1 MSVTWWLTSR
11 GSEAN
16 TRAAPPFPSS
26 FLYAYFSPRLV
37 YYTVCGRNSQANAMT
52 FLRFTLQ
59 RRNWKNA
66 YNEVVDNFYSL
77 SVLYPSFSKTYCGQF
92 KHFLTLVAGRKQAS
106 FVRLARINWWN
117 NRLKTEDFEIRI
129 PEFTNLRSLDSL
141 SIVTREKRDSFHTI
155 DIDYWYLCFSYSS
168 QNPECWNVCSAGL
181 SGPAIFSQILDGG
194 KRTNS
199 ESWGISLRRRQDRCR
214 QILTPLERITRN
226 VCERINK
233 YTLRY

>member
-92 KHFLTLVAGRKQAS
+92 NHFLTLVAGRKQAS

-141 SIVTREKRDSFHTI
+141 SIVTREKRDSY
-155 DIDYWYLCFSYSS
+155 DWYRLLVPLLFLQQSESRML
-168 QNPECWNVCSAGL
+168 ECLL
-181 SGPAIFSQILDGG
+181 SGL
-194 KRTNS
+194 KRARYLLSNI
-199 ESWGISLRRRQDRCR
+199 GRREKDE
-214 QILTPLERITRN
+214 LW
-226 VCERINK
+226 K
-233 YTLRY
+233 LRYQFAAPSRQM

>member
-37 YYTVCGRNSQANAMT
+37 YYTVRGRNSQANAMT

-92 KHFLTLVAGRKQAS
+92 NHFLTLVAGRKQAS

-141 SIVTREKRDSFHTI
+141 SIVTREKRDSY
-155 DIDYWYLCFSYSS
+155 DWYRLLVPLLFL
-168 QNPECWNVCSAGL
+168 Q
-181 SGPAIFSQILDGG
+181 Q
-194 KRTNS
+194 S
-199 ESWGISLRRRQDRCR
+199 ESRMFAQRA
-214 QILTPLERITRN
+214 
-226 VCERINK
+226 
-233 YTLRY
+233 

>member
-141 SIVTREKRDSFHTI
+141 SIVTRFVSYD
-155 DIDYWYLCFSYSS
+155 WYRLLVPLLFLQQSESRML
-168 QNPECWNVCSAGL
+168 ECLL
-181 SGPAIFSQILDGG
+181 SGL
-194 KRTNS
+194 KRARYLLSNI
-199 ESWGISLRRRQDRCR
+199 GRREKDE
-214 QILTPLERITRN
+214 LW
-226 VCERINK
+226 K
-233 YTLRY
+233 LRYQFAPPSRQM

>member
-92 KHFLTLVAGRKQAS
+92 NHFLTLVAGRKQAS

-129 PEFTNLRSLDSL
+129 PEFTNLWSLDSL
-141 SIVTREKRDSFHTI
+141 SIVTRFVSYD
-155 DIDYWYLCFSYSS
+155 WYRLLVPLLFLQQSESRML
-168 QNPECWNVCSAGL
+168 ECLL
-181 SGPAIFSQILDGG
+181 SGL
-194 KRTNS
+194 KRARYLLSNI
-199 ESWGISLRRRQDRCR
+199 GRREKDE
-214 QILTPLERITRN
+214 LW
-226 VCERINK
+226 K
-233 YTLRY
+233 LRYQFAPPSRQM

>member
-92 KHFLTLVAGRKQAS
+92 NHFLTLVAGRKQAS

-141 SIVTREKRDSFHTI
+141 SIVTREKRDSY
-155 DIDYWYLCFSYSS
+155 DWYRLLVPLLFLQQSESRML
-168 QNPECWNVCSAGL
+168 ECLL
-181 SGPAIFSQILDGG
+181 SGL
-194 KRTNS
+194 KRARYLLSNI
-199 ESWGISLRRRQDRCR
+199 GRREKDE
-214 QILTPLERITRN
+214 LW
-226 VCERINK
+226 K
-233 YTLRY
+233 LRYQFAPPSRQM

>member
-92 KHFLTLVAGRKQAS
+92 NHFLTLVAGRKQAS

-141 SIVTREKRDSFHTI
+141 SIVTRFVSYD
-155 DIDYWYLCFSYSS
+155 WYRLLVPLLFLQQSESRML
-168 QNPECWNVCSAGL
+168 ECLL
-181 SGPAIFSQILDGG
+181 SGL
-194 KRTNS
+194 KRARYLLSNI
-199 ESWGISLRRRQDRCR
+199 GRREKD
-214 QILTPLERITRN
+214 E
-226 VCERINK
+226 VWK
-233 YTLRY
+233 LRYQFAAPSRQM

>member
-92 KHFLTLVAGRKQAS
+92 NHFLTLVAGRKQAS

-129 PEFTNLRSLDSL
+129 PEFTNLWSLDSL
-141 SIVTREKRDSFHTI
+141 SIVTRFVSYD
-155 DIDYWYLCFSYSS
+155 WYRLLVPLLFL
-168 QNPECWNVCSAGL
+168 Q
-181 SGPAIFSQILDGG
+181 Q
-194 KRTNS
+194 S
-199 ESWGISLRRRQDRCR
+199 ESRMFAQRA
-214 QILTPLERITRN
+214 
-226 VCERINK
+226 
-233 YTLRY
+233 

>member
-37 YYTVCGRNSQANAMT
+37 YYTVRGRNSQANAMT

-92 KHFLTLVAGRKQAS
+92 NHFLTLVAGRKQAS

-141 SIVTREKRDSFHTI
+141 SIVTREKRDSY
-155 DIDYWYLCFSYSS
+155 DWYRLLVPLLFLQQSESRML
-168 QNPECWNVCSAGL
+168 ECLL
-181 SGPAIFSQILDGG
+181 SGL
-194 KRTNS
+194 KRARYLLSNI
-199 ESWGISLRRRQDRCR
+199 GRREKDE
-214 QILTPLERITRN
+214 LW
-226 VCERINK
+226 K
-233 YTLRY
+233 LRYQFAAPSRQM

>member
-141 SIVTREKRDSFHTI
+141 SIVTRFVSYD
-155 DIDYWYLCFSYSS
+155 WYRLLVPLLFL
-168 QNPECWNVCSAGL
+168 Q
-181 SGPAIFSQILDGG
+181 Q
-194 KRTNS
+194 S
-199 ESWGISLRRRQDRCR
+199 ESRMFAQRA
-214 QILTPLERITRN
+214 
-226 VCERINK
+226 
-233 YTLRY
+233 

>member
-92 KHFLTLVAGRKQAS
+92 NHFLTLVAGRKQAS

-141 SIVTREKRDSFHTI
+141 SIVTRFVSYD
-155 DIDYWYLCFSYSS
+155 WYRLLVPLLFLQQSESRML
-168 QNPECWNVCSAGL
+168 ECLL
-181 SGPAIFSQILDGG
+181 SGL
-194 KRTNS
+194 KRARYLLSNI
-199 ESWGISLRRRQDRCR
+199 GRREKDE
-214 QILTPLERITRN
+214 LW
-226 VCERINK
+226 K
-233 YTLRY
+233 LRYQFAPPSRQM

>member
-37 YYTVCGRNSQANAMT
+37 YYTVRGRNSQANAMT

-77 SVLYPSFSKTYCGQF
+77 SVLHPSFSKTYCGQF
-92 KHFLTLVAGRKQAS
+92 NHFLTLVAGRKQAS

-141 SIVTREKRDSFHTI
+141 SIVTRFVSYD
-155 DIDYWYLCFSYSS
+155 WYRLLVPLLFL
-168 QNPECWNVCSAGL
+168 Q
-181 SGPAIFSQILDGG
+181 Q
-194 KRTNS
+194 S
-199 ESWGISLRRRQDRCR
+199 ESRMFAQRA
-214 QILTPLERITRN
+214 
-226 VCERINK
+226 
-233 YTLRY
+233 

>member
-37 YYTVCGRNSQANAMT
+37 YYTVRGRNSQANAMT

-92 KHFLTLVAGRKQAS
+92 NHFLTLVAGRKQAS

-141 SIVTREKRDSFHTI
+141 SIVTRFVSYD
-155 DIDYWYLCFSYSS
+155 WYRLLVPLLFLQQSESRML
-168 QNPECWNVCSAGL
+168 ECLL
-181 SGPAIFSQILDGG
+181 SGL
-194 KRTNS
+194 KRARYLLSNI
-199 ESWGISLRRRQDRCR
+199 GRREKDE
-214 QILTPLERITRN
+214 LW
-226 VCERINK
+226 K
-233 YTLRY
+233 LRYQFAPPSRQM

>member
-37 YYTVCGRNSQANAMT
+37 YYTVRGRNSQANAMT

-92 KHFLTLVAGRKQAS
+92 NHFLTLVAGRKQAS

-141 SIVTREKRDSFHTI
+141 SIVTRFVSYD
-155 DIDYWYLCFSYSS
+155 WYRLLVPLLFLQQSESRML
-168 QNPECWNVCSAGL
+168 ECLL
-181 SGPAIFSQILDGG
+181 SGL
-194 KRTNS
+194 KRARYLLSNI
-199 ESWGISLRRRQDRCR
+199 GRREKDE
-214 QILTPLERITRN
+214 LW
-226 VCERINK
+226 K
-233 YTLRY
+233 LRYQFAAPSRQM

>member
-37 YYTVCGRNSQANAMT
+37 YYTVRGRNSQANAMT

-92 KHFLTLVAGRKQAS
+92 NHFLTLVAGRKQAS

-141 SIVTREKRDSFHTI
+141 SIVTREKRDSY
-155 DIDYWYLCFSYSS
+155 DWYRLLVPLLFLQQSESRML
-168 QNPECWNVCSAGL
+168 ECLL
-181 SGPAIFSQILDGG
+181 SGL
-194 KRTNS
+194 KRARYLLSNI
-199 ESWGISLRRRQDRCR
+199 GRREKDE
-214 QILTPLERITRN
+214 LW
-226 VCERINK
+226 K
-233 YTLRY
+233 LRYQFAPPSRQM

>member
-92 KHFLTLVAGRKQAS
+92 NHFLTLVAGRKQAS

-141 SIVTREKRDSFHTI
+141 SIVTRFVSYD
-155 DIDYWYLCFSYSS
+155 WYRLLVPLLFLQQSESRML
-168 QNPECWNVCSAGL
+168 ECLL
-181 SGPAIFSQILDGG
+181 SGL
-194 KRTNS
+194 KRARYLLSNI
-199 ESWGISLRRRQDRCR
+199 GRREKDE
-214 QILTPLERITRN
+214 LW
-226 VCERINK
+226 K
-233 YTLRY
+233 LRYQFAAPSRQM